1 MYYSKTRT
9 YQLLVFL
16 DHFHESVS
24 CLQLSCILLFFPIDC
39 KKTNKNVQS
48 FLKLIKICHLPYITT
63 KKPYIYIQIHNC
75 AIYFRQIIR
84 VKYTADAKSKFN
96 IHIVTV
102 GHILSLKF
110 AISWWDLIPR
120 PLALQ
125 AIILPTEL
133 KETSTYSVSREVYE
147 PTTVPTTLGR
157 GVYPLQY
164 VRLLSP
170 SFPILKRELNF
181 LFQRNSKDG
190 IFSTI

>member
-39 KKTNKNVQS
+39 KKTNKKCSIIPKTDKN
-48 FLKLIKICHLPYITT
+48 
-63 KKPYIYIQIHNC
+63 YIQIHNC

-110 AISWWDLIPR
+110 AISWWDLIPG